1 MGYSDDATD
10 DSRLDAVVERH
21 RASVELFRRSVYI
34 LKQNRLTIFGL
45 LLVAIIVLLAVAAPY
60 IAPYPSHE
68 GSITD
73 YGNSLQSPSLS
84 HPFGTD
90 RMGRDIFSR
99 VLFGAAISIRISLM
113 VVSAAIGIAIPL
125 GLVAGYVGGRVEMV
139 IMRVTDVFIS
149 FPRLIL
155 PVAIAGALGP
165 SLRNVMLALVVTWW
179 PWYVRLLR
187 SDVKDVKEK
196 NYVEAVEGLGASR
209 LRIMFVHILP
219 NSSSTILVQ
228 ASMDMG
234 WVILLAASLSFI
246 GIGAQPPTP
255 EWGLMV
261 ARGRE
266 YLPTYW
272 WYSVIPGM
280 FIFVTVLGFNLIGD
294 GLRDIL
300 DPRTR
305 LE

>member
-1 MGYSDDATD
+1 MALAD
-10 DSRLDAVVERH
+10 DSGEESWIAAFLEDH
-21 RASVELFRRSVYI
+21 RATVETLRRAVYV
-34 LKQNRLTIFGL
+34 LRRNRLTIVGL
-45 LLVAIIVLLAVAAPY
+45 GLVLLIVFIAVAAPF
-60 IAPYPSHE
+60 IAPYPSHR
-68 GSITD
+68 GSITNYAD
-73 YGNSLQSPSLS
+73 SLQPPSTA

-90 RMGRDIFSR
+90 RLGRDIFSR
-99 VLFGAAISIRISLM
+99 VLFGAAISIRVSVM
-113 VVSAAIGIAIPL
+113 VVAAAISIAIPL
-125 GLVAGYVGGRVEMV
+125 GLVAGYVGGWVEML

-155 PVAIAGALGP
+155 PVAVAGALGP
-165 SLRNVMLALVVTWW
+165 SLENVMLALVVTWW

-187 SDVKDVKEK
+187 SDVKDIREK
-196 NYVEAVEGLGASR
+196 DYIEAVEGLGAGR
-209 LRIMFVHILP
+209 LRTMFVHILP
-219 NSSSTILVQ
+219 NSSTTILVQ

-272 WYSVIPGM
+272 WYSFFPGL
-280 FIFVTVLGFNLIGD
+280 FIFVTVMGFNLIGD

-305 LE
+305 LD